1 MTDQKNTT
9 TMNKEN
15 DELTRALAEAEAER
29 ENSKTGDCCLCDG
42 RYERW
47 GNNPYPLCEEDDHES
62 RCCHECNARKVIPAR
77 MANMFKRDYLKK
89 RLADA
94 KAVRRLGGRR

>member
-29 ENSKTGDCCLCDG
+29 ENRKTGVCCLCDG
-42 RYERW
+42 RYENW
-47 GNNPYPLCEEDDHES
+47 GNNPYPLCDETDYES
-62 RCCHECNARKVIPAR
+62 RCCHACNSTKVLPAR
-77 MANMFKRDYLKK
+77 MVEMWKKDYLKK
-89 RLADA
+89 RMADA
-94 KAVRRLGGRR
+94 KAARRLSGRR